1 MTPGALRTL
10 QDLAIDE
17 DIDILVEG
25 RLAFVGNRQTTRRV
39 VNELLGILALDVV
52 DRDTTTTRY
61 TISATG
67 HSIIRRPALEV
78 ELLKRLMARRRPFTI
93 IGDRIRP
100 MSALARA
107 NQQTGTK

>member
-25 RLAFVGNRQTTRRV
+25 RKAYCGNRPTTCRA
-39 VNELLGILALDVV
+39 VNELLGCFALDVA
-52 DRDTTTTRY
+52 DRDEKTRRY

-67 HSIIRRPALEV
+67 HSIIRRPELEA
-78 ELLKRLMARRRPFTI
+78 ELYRWMLKRPRRPFTI
-93 IGDRIRP
+93 IDDRVKDASVLER
-100 MSALARA
+100 RA
-107 NQQTGTK
+107 TR